1 MTSTPRARDL
11 LQLPVEAATAELAGY
26 GRMPWS
32 RLTAMLANTEAA
44 WADYD
49 GFHIG
54 PPPPG
59 PPPYSHLWAW
69 TGPWLARA
77 RIDGDAAI
85 LGVLALTGEPGNAPP
100 AIFRETVRYQRAR
113 ATNWPTT
120 ENRAGP
126 LPEAAA
132 GREMAIY
139 LIPGEHPV
147 TFVSTIPY
155 PPIENGPRP

>member
-1 MTSTPRARDL
+1 MTIPPPARDIL
-11 LQLPVEAATAELAGY
+11 RLPVEAGTAKLVGY

-32 RLTAMLANTEAA
+32 RLTAMLAGAEAA

-54 PPPPG
+54 PPPPV

-69 TGPWLARA
+69 PGRWLARA

-85 LGVLALTGEPGNAPP
+85 LGVLALTDEPGNAPP
-100 AIFRETVRYQRAR
+100 AVFRETVRYQQAR
-113 ATNWPTT
+113 ASNWPAA

-126 LPEAAA
+126 LPEMVA

-139 LIPGEHPV
+139 LIPGEQPV
-147 TFVSTIPY
+147 TFVSS
-155 PPIENGPRP
+155 